1 MLKIKDK
8 CHPCNKR
15 DEEMYTRY
23 NSVTLSLFHF
33 IIMYT
38 NMKTMHMRF
47 IYKIYHEVR
56 NVQTYFDDDS
66 FNE

>member
-1 MLKIKDK
+1 MMRKSIHDT
-8 CHPCNKR
+8 N
-15 DEEMYTRY
+15 
-23 NSVTLSLFHF
+23 VTLSLFHF

-38 NMKTMHMRF
+38 NMKMMHMRF

-56 NVQTYFDDDS
+56 NVQTCFDDDS